1 MTKPVEV
8 NWSHGRPRVELSR
21 PSDGGVPPIP
31 ASVESAPVNDPTT
44 GRFVRGNRMWRRR
57 TLKSKQAG
65 ISTLDP
71 ARCAS
76 WLSPYVKD
84 GAAYAMTLLQRFQ
97 DPALARLVG
106 ATADASVM
114 YRAHLG
120 LAAAGDKDALSEA
133 RSWGR
138 EHRSCLRE
146 LAALAGLVSAAADD
160 DEHLYL
166 PAETKT

>member
-1 MTKPVEV
+1 MTKAIEV
-8 NWSHGRPRVELSR
+8 NWSHNRPRVEHRR

-44 GRFVRGNRMWRRR
+44 GRFVRGNRMYRRR
-57 TLKSKQAG
+57 ALKDRQKG
-65 ISTLDP
+65 IATLDP

-76 WLSPYVKD
+76 WLSPHVRD
-84 GAAYAMTLLQRFQ
+84 GAAYGMVLLARFP

-106 ATADASVM
+106 ATADAHTM
-114 YRAHLG
+114 ARALLQVAG
-120 LAAAGDKDALSEA
+120 GGDKDALGEA
-133 RSWGR
+133 RSWMR

-160 DEHLYL
+160 GPDPWEIAK
-166 PAETKT
+166 P